1 MVSDKKWADM
11 METCYTLMY
20 AEAEPPTTLE
30 KLIVSG
36 EGRTPSFFMK
46 YYLDMDRQI
55 EIINEVAKANRLSK
69 DNKQTLSAGVLL
81 GASPNSCRET
91 WEKLQ

>member
-1 MVSDKKWADM
+1 

-36 EGRTPSFFMK
+36 EGKEKQFFMK

-55 EIINEVAKANRLSK
+55 EIINEVAKANKLTK
-69 DNKQTLSAGVLL
+69 YDTKTLRGSVLL